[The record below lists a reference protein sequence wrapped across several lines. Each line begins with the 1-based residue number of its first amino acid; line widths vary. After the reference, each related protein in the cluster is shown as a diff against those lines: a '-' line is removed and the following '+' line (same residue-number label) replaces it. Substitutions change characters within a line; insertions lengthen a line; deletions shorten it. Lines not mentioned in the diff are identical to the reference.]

1 MNSKSRAI
9 RDLLFNKVRM
19 TIQFKIIAQ
28 DGMARVGELITDH
41 GVVPTPTITLNY
53 TNALENWG
61 FKPEDITEARD
72 VILLRNTF
80 WLKERGISNVR
91 EGVEWPRPV
100 MSDSGGFQ
108 MVSMGKHLKQSFRGL
123 EFDLDSRKIFIAP
136 HEVVEWG
143 KSAEVDLI
151 MPLDN
156 TVYTMDR
163 NPLKFIWSAVMTAVW
178 FRYSRKVADDNLYY
192 IEQGGLNKF
201 ARRIS
206 LWDANRQLKNGISAV
221 AIGGLAWD
229 EPRSAMYKMVKFC
242 TQRLPGNKPRH
253 LLGVC
258 KPIDILE
265 CIERGIDSFDG
276 IAATREGRHGRVWLW
291 GGKYFD
297 INNSQYVNDNGV
309 LDSHCSCPVC
319 RAGVSRAD
327 IRTRFKIGDREAIRQ
342 LMAHNWHQNYQLV
355 STARQAIEEGKFREF
370 KRDFLGTFKPFVG

>member
-1 MNSKSRAI
+1 
-9 RDLLFNKVRM
+9 M

-178 FRYSRKVADDNLYY
+178 FRYSRKVADDKNHVLNLY
-192 IEQGGLNKF
+192 QKK
-201 ARRIS
+201 IS
-206 LWDANRQLKNGISAV
+206 KDRAV
-221 AIGGLAWD
+221 
-229 EPRSAMYKMVKFC
+229 
-242 TQRLPGNKPRH
+242 
-253 LLGVC
+253 
-258 KPIDILE
+258 
-265 CIERGIDSFDG
+265 
-276 IAATREGRHGRVWLW
+276 
-291 GGKYFD
+291 
-297 INNSQYVNDNGV
+297 
-309 LDSHCSCPVC
+309 
-319 RAGVSRAD
+319 
-327 IRTRFKIGDREAIRQ
+327 
-342 LMAHNWHQNYQLV
+342 
-355 STARQAIEEGKFREF
+355 
-370 KRDFLGTFKPFVG
+370 PFVIIHQLYSYLAGYEVILRKYVDIFGYGMPDVESQEKAILQR